1 MDDPTLRT
9 LLDTYSK
16 MYAVDENETAEEAV
30 EENAEELDERR
41 GLWDNIH
48 AKRRRGEPP
57 AKPGEEG
64 YPKTLKVE
72 GVELQEGL
80 KQARKNVGAS
90 KCWPGKVAKGTKMK
104 NGREVP
110 NCVPEAYDI
119 ILDYL
124 ISEGLASDVE
134 SADKIMLVMSEDK
147 IKEIVGQA
155 AKEV

>member
-16 MYAVDENETAEEAV
+16 MYAVDENEAAEETV
-30 EENAEELDERR
+30 EENTEELDEKR

-48 AKRRRGEPP
+48 AKRKRGEAP

-110 NCVPEAYDI
+110 DCKTEAYDI
-119 ILDYL
+119 VLDYL

-134 SADKIMLVMSEDK
+134 SADKIMLVMSDDK

>member
-16 MYAVDENETAEEAV
+16 MYAVNAEESAEETV
-30 EENAEELDERR
+30 EEDAEELDEKR

-48 AKRRRGEPP
+48 AKRERGEPP
-57 AKPGEEG
+57 AKPGEKG

-104 NGREVP
+104 GGTEVP
-110 NCVPEAYDI
+110 DCKSEAYDI
-119 ILDYL
+119 VLDYL
-124 ISEGLASDVE
+124 ISEGLAGDVE
-134 SADKIMLVMSEDK
+134 SADKIMLVMSEEK
-147 IKEIVGQA
+147 IKEIVDQA